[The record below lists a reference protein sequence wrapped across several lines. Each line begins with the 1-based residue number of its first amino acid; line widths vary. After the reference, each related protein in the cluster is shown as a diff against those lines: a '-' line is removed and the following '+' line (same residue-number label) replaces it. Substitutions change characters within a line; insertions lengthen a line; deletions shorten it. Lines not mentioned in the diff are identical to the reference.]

1 MVSKR
6 EILSLYK
13 RILKTGN
20 ETIKYTNKE
29 YFRRRI
35 REEFEMA
42 DEIVGDKK
50 QKDFIRNKMYEK
62 GVEFLEKK
70 IGGII

>member
-1 MVSKR
+1 MVTKR
-6 EILSLYK
+6 DILSLYR

-20 ETIKYTNKE
+20 ETIRFTNKE
-29 YFRRRI
+29 YFKRRV

-42 DEIVGDKK
+42 EEIVGDKK
-50 QKDFIRNKMYEK
+50 QRDLIRDKMYGK